1 MTERFFYQ
9 DPYATALSATV
20 TAIDGDWVAL
30 DRSVFYPQGGG
41 QPGDTGWMGSADRV
55 QVAVADTRKGR
66 GGTIWHRLEG
76 DGSGWSTGERV
87 ELELDWKRRYRHMRM
102 HTCLHLLGSLIPCGV
117 TGGAVGEEKSRLDF
131 DAGDQRL
138 DKEQLTLQL
147 NELIEAGHPVQ
158 VEWVDEAV
166 LDAQPDLVRTMSV
179 EPPRGVGVLRMIRI
193 AGVDYQPCGGTH
205 VANTSEIGS
214 VRVAKI
220 ENKGKRNRRVQ
231 VVFDEAG

>member
-9 DPYATALSATV
+9 DPYATALSATI

-30 DRSVFYPQGGG
+30 DRTLFYPQGGG
-41 QPGDTGWMGSADRV
+41 QPGDSGWMASPDRARV
-55 QVAVADTRKGR
+55 VVADTRKGR
-66 GGTIWHRLEG
+66 DGAIWHRLE
-76 DGSGWSTGERV
+76 DGGSDWSAGGRV

-117 TGGAVGEEKSRLDF
+117 TGGAVGEQKSRLDF

-138 DKEQLTLQL
+138 DKEQLTVQL
-147 NELIEAGHPVQ
+147 NELIEAAHPVQ
-158 VEWVDEAV
+158 VEWVDESL
-166 LDAQPDLVRTMSV
+166 LDAEPDLVRTMSV

-214 VRVAKI
+214 VRVTKI

-231 VVFDEAG
+231 IAFDETG